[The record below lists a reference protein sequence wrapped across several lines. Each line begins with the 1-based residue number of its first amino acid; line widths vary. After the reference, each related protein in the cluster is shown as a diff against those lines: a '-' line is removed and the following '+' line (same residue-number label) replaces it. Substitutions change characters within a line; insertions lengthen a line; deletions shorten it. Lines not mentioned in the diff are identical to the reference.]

1 MKTEVRLKV
10 AMAVRVRNFL
20 REHPFG
26 APKADQVVTRF
37 EARVSRALLLLEQ
50 QRDGDQ
56 VEKAALRRCREV
68 RRALRREPLKHL
80 VAVAVAAASEKP
92 ELLGLFKLPDAN
104 VSKQEFLADARTL
117 LTRATAHKDLLLEH
131 GLREDLID
139 KLTADLAAYDQHSA
153 AADAGLRA
161 HTGARSELTAIA
173 SELIRMVKQLD
184 GMMLPRIREVPELG
198 GSWASA
204 RNVAWPN
211 PEVKGPP
218 ANQHGTGQADRPAA

>member
-1 MKTEVRLKV
+1 MLPLDVVEGLARLARGRSIVGRSERLDQLHQWALGQHAEAFDHVVKLADV
-10 AMAVRVRNFL
+10 A
-20 REHPFG
+20 G
-26 APKADQVVTRF
+26 
-37 EARVSRALLLLEQ
+37 
-50 QRDGDQ
+50 
-56 VEKAALRRCREV
+56 
-68 RRALRREPLKHL
+68 
-80 VAVAVAAASEKP
+80 
-92 ELLGLFKLPDAN
+92 
-104 VSKQEFLADARTL
+104 SKQEFLADARTL

-198 GSWASA
+198 GG
-204 RNVAWPN
+204 R
-211 PEVKGPP
+211 GPAP
-218 ANQHGTGQADRPAA
+218 GTWRGLTRR